1 MVRRVAAV
9 WLVLV
14 VLAPFTAPF
23 SPYDFH
29 ARPESGRRSA
39 QLSSA
44 AARTQA

>member
-14 VLAPFTAPF
+14 ILAPFTAPF
-23 SPYDFH
+23 STYDFH
-29 ARPESGRRSA
+29 ARPESGRRSVP
-39 QLSSA
+39 QWSA